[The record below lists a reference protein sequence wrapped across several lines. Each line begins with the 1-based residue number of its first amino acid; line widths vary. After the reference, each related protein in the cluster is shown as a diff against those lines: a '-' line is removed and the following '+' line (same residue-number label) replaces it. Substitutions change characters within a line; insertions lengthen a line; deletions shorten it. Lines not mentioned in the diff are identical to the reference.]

1 MADGDWFRDYFDERV
16 LALYQARM
24 DPQETR
30 GEVAGILELL
40 GLPVGSRVL
49 DVGCGWGRHAVPLA
63 EAGMEVTGMDISATA
78 LREAHRAA
86 DGAGVRVR
94 WVEGDMREI
103 HFAREFDAAL
113 SLFSSLGYFL
123 SDEDDLRVLRGI
135 HHALKPGGA
144 LLLETM
150 HRASFEAEFCPLE
163 RWDDHDGDTVEVT
176 RTFDRASGIN
186 RERLTWPD
194 GVEKEHAMRIR
205 SREEWEVLLAAA
217 GFRIRETLGGWDDE
231 PFTPA
236 APLLLVRATA
246 SP

>member
-1 MADGDWFRDYFDERV
+1 MADGDWFREYFDERV
-16 LALYQARM
+16 LALYQARI
-24 DPQETR
+24 DPEDTR
-30 GEVAGILELL
+30 GEVSGILELL

-63 EAGMEVTGMDISATA
+63 EAGMELTGIDISNAA
-78 LREAHRAA
+78 LQAGERAA
-86 DGAGVRVR
+86 SRAGVRVR
-94 WVEGDMREI
+94 WVDGDMREI
-103 HFAREFDAAL
+103 HFAGEFDAAL

-123 SDEDDLRVLRGI
+123 SDEEDLRVLRGI
-135 HHALKPGGA
+135 RRALIPGGT

-150 HRASFEAEFCPLE
+150 HRASFEAEFRAYE
-163 RWDDHDGDTVEVT
+163 RWDDHEGDAVEVT
-176 RTFDRASGIN
+176 RNFDRATGIN

-194 GVEKEHAMRIR
+194 GVAREHAMRIR

-246 SP
+246 AP